1 MTRGA
6 RAVVL
11 AVAASAA
18 LGARPAAAYVRY
30 KTDSGIGFFWPQDCV
45 IVTVYPKDLLTMTA
59 DQVLHAVTAA
69 GNAWSSA
76 GDACTYMN
84 IMVSSDP
91 PPGAGADA
99 GADAGPPVVT
109 PTAKLD
115 YLNNVIFRPDTWCR
129 PTDAPGTCTYDPAAL
144 AITSVFVSTRTG
156 EIRDGDVEVN
166 AKYFVW
172 ADVDIDMTPGRQDL
186 QNALTHEFGHLVGLD
201 HTCFFAQPGL
211 ARPFDNNNQP
221 IPDCDNADD
230 TVRATTMFASA
241 IPGDTQKRTL
251 APDDQQAVCDIYP
264 ASHDPMTCAPGQ
276 TDPGGCS
283 CAAAGAPLSAL
294 ASLALLVVA
303 ILATRARRRRG

>member
-1 MTRGA
+1 
-6 RAVVL
+6 
-11 AVAASAA
+11 
-18 LGARPAAAYVRY
+18 
-30 KTDSGIGFFWPQDCV
+30 
-45 IVTVYPKDLLTMTA
+45 
-59 DQVLHAVTAA
+59 
-69 GNAWSSA
+69 
-76 GDACTYMN
+76 MN

-264 ASHDPMTCAPGQ
+264 VASDPRTCPPPGPPPAM
-276 TDPGGCS
+276 DRLGCS
-283 CAAAGAPLSAL
+283 GCALGGPSRAATASAL
-294 ASLALLVVA
+294 LLTAVALVG
-303 ILATRARRRRG
+303 ARRRRRAGHRRGSGR